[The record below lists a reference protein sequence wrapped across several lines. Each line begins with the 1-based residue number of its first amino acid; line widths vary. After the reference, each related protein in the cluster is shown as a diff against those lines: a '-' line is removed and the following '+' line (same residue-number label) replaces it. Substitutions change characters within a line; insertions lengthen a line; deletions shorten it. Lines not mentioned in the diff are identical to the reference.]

1 MKLTSLKYFTE
12 TLTLIGKENTT
23 IRNLNIA
30 GVGF

>member
-12 TLTLIGKENTT
+12 TLALIGKENTT